1 MSAVL
6 VALASHIPERRMIAL
21 RLEKPSVS
29 LSRLMREQ
37 AIWRDGQES
46 RQAKV
51 EDTGNQ
57 AD

>member
-6 VALASHIPERRMIAL
+6 VALGSHTPERRMIGL
-21 RLEKPSVS
+21 RLEKPGVS
-29 LSRLMREQ
+29 LSRLVREQ